1 MLNLQELVKFIGEAN
16 RAGYASGDESSLI
29 NESDSSKTIV
39 YESGDFKFHDNYF
52 GGEPYGGREVVFY
65 ENKPVFIM
73 VYYGRISDKN
83 IDKKIIYS
91 FLQNALKLFPE
102 DKPFRGPKQYEEIIE
117 GKRLEYKNN
126 WSGEIDY
133 FSGNETISVDG
144 VEVYDA
150 KYSGGLVDQ

>member
-1 MLNLQELVKFIGEAN
+1 MITQKQLFMKEVI
-16 RAGYASGDESSLI
+16 SSFMIIILA
-29 NESDSSKTIV
+29 E
-39 YESGDFKFHDNYF
+39 NYM
-52 GGEPYGGREVVFY
+52 GGGREVVFHDS
-65 ENKPVFIM
+65 KPIFIM

-83 IDKKIIYS
+83 IDKKIVYS

-102 DKPFRGPKQYEEIIE
+102 DKPFRGPEKYEEIID

-126 WSGEIDY
+126 WNGEIDY

>member
-1 MLNLQELVKFIGEAN
+1 MLNQQELIKFIGEAN
-16 RAGYASGDESSLI
+16 KAGYASGDENSLI
-29 NESDSSKTIV
+29 NENDNSKTIV
-39 YESGDFKFHDNYF
+39 YESSDFRFHDNYF

-102 DKPFRGPKQYEEIIE
+102 DKPFRGPEQYEEIVD
-117 GKRLEYKNN
+117 GKKLEYKNN

-133 FSGNETISVDG
+133 FSGNETISVDE
-144 VEVYDA
+144 VQVYDA